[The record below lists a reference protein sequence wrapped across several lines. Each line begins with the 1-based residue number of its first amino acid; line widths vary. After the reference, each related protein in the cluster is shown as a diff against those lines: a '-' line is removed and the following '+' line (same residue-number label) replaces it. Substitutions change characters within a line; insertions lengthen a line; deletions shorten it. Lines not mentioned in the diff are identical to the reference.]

1 MKSSKITSLVKT
13 ILSLIK
19 IYLKIRNNKKKT
31 IFFYF
36 PVKAYYQNIID
47 ISEKIKDKKKIN
59 LFLIYNDSSYPI
71 LKNYKNSFF
80 LDINF
85 LKFIPLSNFFLK
97 NVNIF
102 ISSYINYVFLPKSK
116 NIYISHDITDAP
128 MVNQKQEKKIFLALG
143 KSHYIFLSSTSVVDF
158 FKKKFLQYKYSAKN
172 TPTLINTG
180 YLKLDKVIKEL
191 KKLKNTKNYIL
202 LAPTFSGHMPRYNM
216 SGKLDLIINCVLQKG
231 EKIIFRPHPL
241 DLTEKGNIKNIQ
253 KIVKKY
259 KNNNNFFF
267 DNSHSYM
274 ESYSKAK
281 VLITDLSTTAYTFAY
296 STLRPIIFFSE
307 KENDISKTELI
318 NLCYYKD
325 RNFVGLISP
334 NIKRLLNSIYII
346 NKNNNYKKSKILSL
360 RKKRIKYINVSL
372 DQTVMQILTII
383 KKYKN

>member
-1 MKSSKITSLVKT
+1 
-13 ILSLIK
+13 
-19 IYLKIRNNKKKT
+19 
-31 IFFYF
+31 
-36 PVKAYYQNIID
+36 
-47 ISEKIKDKKKIN
+47 
-59 LFLIYNDSSYPI
+59 
-71 LKNYKNSFF
+71 
-80 LDINF
+80 
-85 LKFIPLSNFFLK
+85 
-97 NVNIF
+97 
-102 ISSYINYVFLPKSK
+102 
-116 NIYISHDITDAP
+116 
-128 MVNQKQEKKIFLALG
+128 IFLALG

-202 LAPTFSGHMPRYNM
+202 LAPTFSGHIPRYNM

-259 KNNNNFFF
+259 KDNNNFFF